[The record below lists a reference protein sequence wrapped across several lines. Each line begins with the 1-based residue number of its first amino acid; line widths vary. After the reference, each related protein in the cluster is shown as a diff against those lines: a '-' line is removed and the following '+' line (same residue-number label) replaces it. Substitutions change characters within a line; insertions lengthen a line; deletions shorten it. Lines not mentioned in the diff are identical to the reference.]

1 MAEEEA
7 KPTEE
12 NAEANAPAEAGAE
25 AAAEAP
31 VEAAPPP
38 NMMVPMIASVI
49 ISLGGMFAIF
59 QFVIGPSIKDSISK
73 AVLDANSTDANKT
86 AKAEAKAE
94 PKDDGK
100 KGEASG
106 GDGKDESA
114 GPIPIVGEDENIIVN
129 PAGSGGTRYLLVEI
143 YLERLKDT
151 DTGFKSAIEAK
162 SKELQAV
169 TINQLRRYNAEDLSD
184 PVTQDTI
191 RDRLKKMYQE
201 ILGANHLIDKLTVT
215 KWIMQ

>member
-7 KPTEE
+7 KAPEE
-12 NAEANAPAEAGAE
+12 NAEATQPAEAGGE
-25 AAAEAP
+25 AANEAP

-49 ISLGGMFAIF
+49 ISLAGMFAISK
-59 QFVIGPSIKDSISK
+59 FVIGKDFSNSIKQAIK
-73 AVLDANSTDANKT
+73 DAKSTDGNKT
-86 AKAEAKAE
+86 AKEETKKETKASD
-94 PKDDGK
+94 KS
-100 KGEASG
+100 GEASG

-143 YLERLKDT
+143 FLVRDDDKDA
-151 DTGFKSAIEAK
+151 GFKPAIEAK
-162 SKELQAV
+162 SKELQDV
-169 TINQLRRYNAEDLSD
+169 TINTLRRYNAEDLSD
-184 PVTQDTI
+184 PVIQDTI
-191 RDRLKKMYQE
+191 KDRLKALYQA
-201 ILGANHLIDKLTVT
+201 IIGADHPIEKLVVP

>member
-7 KPTEE
+7 KAPEE
-12 NAEANAPAEAGAE
+12 NAEATQPAEAGAE

-31 VEAAPPP
+31 VEAPPPP

-49 ISLGGMFAIF
+49 ISLAGMFAIF
-59 QFVIGPSIKDSISK
+59 KFVIAESIAHSISK
-73 AVLDANSTDANKT
+73 AVVDAKSTDGNKT
-86 AKAEAKAE
+86 AKEETKKETKASD
-94 PKDDGK
+94 KS
-100 KGEASG
+100 GEASG

-143 YLERLKDT
+143 FLVRKKDT

-162 SKELQAV
+162 SKELQDV
-169 TINQLRRYNAEDLSD
+169 TINTLRRYNAEDLSD
-184 PVTQDTI
+184 PVIQDTI
-191 RDRLKKMYQE
+191 KDRLKGLYQS
-201 ILGANHLIDKLTVT
+201 IIGVDHPIDKLVVP

>member
-7 KPTEE
+7 KAPEE
-12 NAEANAPAEAGAE
+12 NAEATQPAEAGAE

-31 VEAAPPP
+31 VEAPPPP

-59 QFVIGPSIKDSISK
+59 QFVIGPSIESTVEN
-73 AVLDANSTDANKT
+73 AVKDANSTDSNKT

-94 PKDDGK
+94 PKDDSK

-143 YLERLKDT
+143 FLVRKYDN

-162 SKELQAV
+162 SKELQDK
-169 TINQLRRYNAEDLSD
+169 TINTLRRYNAEDLSD

-191 RDRLKKMYQE
+191 KNRLKGQYQAIIGEDLEIDRL
-201 ILGANHLIDKLTVT
+201 VVP

>member
-106 GDGKDESA
+106 GDGKDESD

-143 YLERLKDT
+143 FLVRDDDKDA
-151 DTGFKSAIEAK
+151 GFKPAVEAK
-162 SKELQAV
+162 SKELQDV
-169 TINQLRRYNAEDLSD
+169 TINTLRRYNAEDLSD
-184 PVTQDTI
+184 PVIQDTI
-191 RDRLKKMYQE
+191 KDRLKALYQA
-201 ILGANHLIDKLTVT
+201 IIGTDHPIDKMVVP

>member
-12 NAEANAPAEAGAE
+12 NAEATAPAVAGAE

-59 QFVIGPSIKDSISK
+59 QFVIGPSIKASISK
-73 AVLDANSTDANKT
+73 AVKDANSTDSNKT
-86 AKAEAKAE
+86 AKADAKAE
-94 PKDDGK
+94 PKDDSK

-143 YLERLKDT
+143 FLVRKYDN

-162 SKELQAV
+162 SKELQDK
-169 TINQLRRYNAEDLSD
+169 TINTLRRFNAEDLSD
-184 PVTQDTI
+184 PVIQDTI
-191 RDRLKKMYQE
+191 KNRLKGQYQAIIGEDLEIDRL
-201 ILGANHLIDKLTVT
+201 VVP

>member
-12 NAEANAPAEAGAE
+12 NAEANAPAAAGTE

-59 QFVIGPSIKDSISK
+59 TFVIGPSIKDSISK
-73 AVLDANSTDANKT
+73 AVLDANSTDGNKT
-86 AKAEAKAE
+86 ANAEAKAE
-94 PKDDGK
+94 PKDDAE

-106 GDGKDESA
+106 GDGKDESD
-114 GPIPIVGEDENIIVN
+114 GPIPIVGEDESIIVN

-143 YLERLKDT
+143 FLVRDDDKDI
-151 DTGFKSAIEAK
+151 GFKPAIEAK
-162 SKELQAV
+162 SKELQDV
-169 TINQLRRYNAEDLSD
+169 TINTLRRYNAEDLSD
-184 PVTQDTI
+184 PVIQDTI
-191 RDRLKKMYQE
+191 KDRLKALYQA
-201 ILGANHLIDKLTVT
+201 IIGADHPIDKLVVP

>member
-12 NAEANAPAEAGAE
+12 NAEANAPAAAGTE

-59 QFVIGPSIKDSISK
+59 KFYIADSIANSISA
-73 AVLDANSTDANKT
+73 AVADANSTDGNKT
-86 AKAEAKAE
+86 AKAPKEE
-94 PKDDGK
+94 PKDDSK

-143 YLERLKDT
+143 FLVRKEDK
-151 DTGFKSAIEAK
+151 DTGFKPAIEAK
-162 SKELQAV
+162 SKELQDV
-169 TINQLRRYNAEDLSD
+169 TINTLRRYNAEDLSD
-184 PVTQDTI
+184 PVIQDTI
-191 RDRLKKMYQE
+191 KDRLKALYQA
-201 ILGANHLIDKLTVT
+201 IIGANHPIDKLVVP